1 ADFPWKSGGVLCKQE
16 YHDDVIEQRR
26 IDEFHR
32 SDAIQEIVSSIDIYE
47 QLKQLQHQQQELD
60 HHHLQYVYRGQRMS
74 SDELHRVK
82 SNIGELIS
90 MNSFLSTSLNR
101 EQARGFIVCD
111 SEIDH
116 NYQTVLFEIEITHSP
131 ITKPYANITEH
142 SYFDSEEEVLFM
154 IGSIFRIVAIDH
166 DVELNIWIVQL
177 VLCKGNELELKPV
190 YNSMR
195 MEILNN
201 KHALGKLLW
210 QMCEF
215 DLAENYYQ
223 EQLLNDNEPLCYHGL
238 GLINRSKGYLD
249 IALDYHHQALSI
261 QLPSDRESLAYTYN
275 YIGEIHMRKR
285 NNQLALK
292 YFQLALDT
300 STNDH
305 PNIACCYHNL
315 GVVYRQEK
323 QYDLALEHFHRS
335 NEINQKYLPIDHPHQ
350 AAT

>member
-1 ADFPWKSGGVLCKQE
+1 MASTMNKLRHQRCNEPLSIDLLKCLEQSHTILNSSFIYFQLLIDILLETKCLCSLDGFIQICKQE
-16 YHDDVIEQRR
+16 YHDDMIEQRR

-32 SDAIQEIVSSIDIYE
+32 TYTEKTSIRWYTRDCFIYRFLNRLLRQQNIGLLINFQFLIQDIYE
-47 QLKQLQHQQQELD
+47 QLKQLQHQQQGQD

-74 SDELHRVK
+74 SDELHRMK

-90 MNSFLSTSLNR
+90 MNSFLSTSLDR
-101 EQARGFIVCD
+101 EQARGFIVCE

-116 NYQTVLFEIEITHSP
+116 NHQTVLFEIEITHSP

-142 SYFDSEEEVLFM
+142 SNFDSEEEVLFM

-177 VLCKGNELELKPV
+177 VLCDGNELELKPV

-215 DLAENYYQ
+215 DLSENYYQ
-223 EQLLNDNEPLCYHGL
+223 QQLLNDN
-238 GLINRSKGYLD
+238 
-249 IALDYHHQALSI
+249 
-261 QLPSDRESLAYTYN
+261 
-275 YIGEIHMRKR
+275 
-285 NNQLALK
+285 
-292 YFQLALDT
+292 
-300 STNDH
+300 
-305 PNIACCYHNL
+305 
-315 GVVYRQEK
+315 
-323 QYDLALEHFHRS
+323 
-335 NEINQKYLPIDHPHQ
+335 
-350 AAT
+350 